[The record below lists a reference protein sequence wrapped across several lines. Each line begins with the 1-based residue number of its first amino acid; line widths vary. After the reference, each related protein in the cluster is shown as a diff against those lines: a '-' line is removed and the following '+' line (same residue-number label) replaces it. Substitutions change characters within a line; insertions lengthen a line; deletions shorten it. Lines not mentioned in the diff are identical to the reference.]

1 MTEIHSEDNCQIN
14 AFSQSGIISH
24 IDNESIYV
32 SIQTQSACSSCHS
45 KGVCSVT
52 EMKEKIIEIPREQN
66 ETFKIGDHV
75 TVLMEKSM
83 GTKAV
88 LLGYIIPF
96 FLLLMSLILSMEFFQ
111 SEIIAGILAIGLL
124 AVYYISLYIT
134 RDKIKKKFRFSI
146 R

>member
-1 MTEIHSEDNCQIN
+1 MTEIHSEDICQIN
-14 AFSQSGIISH
+14 AFSQSGIISN
-24 IDNESIYV
+24 IDINSIYV
-32 SIQTQSACSSCHS
+32 SIQAQSACSSCHS

-52 EMKEKIIEIPREQN
+52 EMKEKIIEIPRELN
-66 ETFKIGDHV
+66 DTYKIGDHV

-88 LLGYIIPF
+88 LIGYIIPF
-96 FLLLMSLILSMEFFQ
+96 LLLLMALILSMEFFK
-111 SEIIAGILAIGLL
+111 SEIIAGILAIGIL
-124 AVYYISLYIT
+124 AVYYISLYIS